1 MLETEPGR
9 RPRIGVRKMIDVTQ
23 SAGREIAKLIEAE
36 GPGEKGGLRL
46 LVKGGGCS
54 GMLYDMKIVG
64 EPEEKDKIFE
74 VEGVRVFID
83 PKSYLFLNGIVVDFK
98 ESMMGRGFVFENP
111 NASTSCGCGT
121 SFSV

>member
-1 MLETEPGR
+1 
-9 RPRIGVRKMIDVTQ
+9 MIQVTPA
-23 SAGREIAKLIEAE
+23 AGREIARLIESE
-36 GPGEKGGLRL
+36 GAPEAGGLRL

-64 EPEEKDKIFE
+64 APEEKDKVFE

-83 PKSYLFLNGIVVDFK
+83 PKSYLFLQGIVVDFK
-98 ESMMGRGFVFENP
+98 ESLMGRGFVFENP
-111 NASTSCGCGT
+111 NATNSCGCGT